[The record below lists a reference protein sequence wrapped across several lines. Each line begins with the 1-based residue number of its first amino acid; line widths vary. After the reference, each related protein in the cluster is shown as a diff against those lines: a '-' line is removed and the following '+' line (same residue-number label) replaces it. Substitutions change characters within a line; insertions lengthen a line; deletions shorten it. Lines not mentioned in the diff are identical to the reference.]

1 MNRALSWTLL
11 LLALLE
17 LLAIEPSSGAACG
30 GHGPQPLR
38 VRLHSVSSEQAA
50 DEDEEDEAS
59 QMPHID
65 LSQLSEKQLKQLL
78 QQLNVAQAAD
88 AAAAE
93 EESNFDEDHR
103 GSSRPWNKVQR
114 IIRRQ
119 LVRIPKR
126 YLKKLL
132 RQFGLARSS
141 SAARRSGALQL
152 PPQRDVQPQLY
163 YLIPLE

>member
-1 MNRALSWTLL
+1 MSRALSWTLL

-17 LLAIEPSSGAACG
+17 LLAIEPSSAACG
-30 GHGPQPLR
+30 GSTPQRLN
-38 VRLHSVSSEQAA
+38 VRLHSVSNEEVA
-50 DEDEEDEAS
+50 DDDEVAP
-59 QMPHID
+59 QMPQID
-65 LSQLSEKQLKQLL
+65 LSQLSELQLQQLL

-88 AAAAE
+88 VAAAAE
-93 EESNFDEDHR
+93 EPNYDEDHR

-141 SAARRSGALQL
+141 SATRRSGALQL
-152 PPQRDVQPQLY
+152 QPQRDVQPQLY

>member
-30 GHGPQPLR
+30 GHSPQRLR
-38 VRLHSVSSEQAA
+38 VRLHSVVSEEADD
-50 DEDEEDEAS
+50 DEDDAP

-65 LSQLSEKQLKQLL
+65 LSQLSEQQLKQLL

-88 AAAAE
+88 VAAAE
-93 EESNFDEDHR
+93 EPNYDEDHR

-141 SAARRSGALQL
+141 SASRRSGVLQL
-152 PPQRDVQPQLY
+152 PPQRDAQPQLY

>member
-30 GHGPQPLR
+30 GHSPQPLR
-38 VRLHSVSSEQAA
+38 VRLHSVSSEQADNDD
-50 DEDEEDEAS
+50 DEDEAP

-65 LSQLSEKQLKQLL
+65 LSQLSEQQLKQLL

-93 EESNFDEDHR
+93 EDLSYEEDHR

>member
-17 LLAIEPSSGAACG
+17 LLAIEPSSAACG
-30 GHGPQPLR
+30 GSTAQRLR
-38 VRLHSVSSEQAA
+38 VRLHSVSNAEPDD
-50 DEDEEDEAS
+50 DEVAP
-59 QMPHID
+59 QMPQID
-65 LSQLSEKQLKQLL
+65 LSQLSEQQLQQLL
-78 QQLNVAQAAD
+78 QQLNVAQSAD
-88 AAAAE
+88 VAAAE
-93 EESNFDEDHR
+93 EEPNYDEDHR

-114 IIRRQ
+114 IIKRQ

-141 SAARRSGALQL
+141 SATRRSGALQL
-152 PPQRDVQPQLY
+152 QPQRDVQPQLY

>member
-1 MNRALSWTLL
+1 MSRALSWTLL

-17 LLAIEPSSGAACG
+17 LLAIEPSSAACG
-30 GHGPQPLR
+30 GSTAQRLR
-38 VRLHSVSSEQAA
+38 VRLHSVSNEEIA
-50 DEDEEDEAS
+50 DDDEVAP
-59 QMPHID
+59 QLPQID
-65 LSQLSEKQLKQLL
+65 LSQLSEQQLQQLL

-88 AAAAE
+88 VAQAAE
-93 EESNFDEDHR
+93 EEPNYDEDHR

-141 SAARRSGALQL
+141 SATRRSGALQL
-152 PPQRDVQPQLY
+152 QPQRDVQPQLY

>member
-30 GHGPQPLR
+30 GHSPQPLR
-38 VRLHSVSSEQAA
+38 VRLYSVY
-50 DEDEEDEAS
+50 EDEEDEAT

-65 LSQLSEKQLKQLL
+65 LSQLSEQQLKQLL

-93 EESNFDEDHR
+93 EDLSYDEDHR

-152 PPQRDVQPQLY
+152 PPHRDVQPQLY